1 MPADQAQRT
10 EEPTPRRKEKAR
22 EEGQVPS
29 SREFTAAV
37 QFAVAVG
44 LLVSYG
50 DNVALGLRLGMRGL
64 LREAFRPE
72 TSVEQL
78 LTMVSSVAL
87 EPLSFLGYLAGVLLG
102 IGLLMQLVQTG
113 FAFTPKR
120 LQPDFSRLKPGP
132 KLAQLPGDNLSQT
145 MKALVMMPLVGVVF
159 WLLLDEELEGFL
171 QLHNMSLPAGTDAV
185 GRVLGDLLTKAAFVL
200 LAIGSFDF
208 YRQRRKSSK
217 KLKMTKHEIKQ
228 EQKDQEGHPEVKA
241 RLRKLQRE
249 LSRRRMIS
257 QVPEATVVVT
267 NPTHYAVALKY
278 LPESMAA
285 PLIVAKGLDFLA
297 LRIRKVAE
305 EHGIPIVENPPL
317 AQALYKSAE
326 VGGEISPD
334 LYRAVAEILAYIYR
348 LSRGVS

>member
-132 KLAQLPGDNLSQT
+132 KLAQLPGGNLSQT

-171 QLHNMSLPAGTDAV
+171 KLPNMSLPARHGCRWPGLRGSAHQS
-185 GRVLGDLLTKAAFVL
+185 RFCPPCNRQLRLLSPAPQVV
-200 LAIGSFDF
+200 
-208 YRQRRKSSK
+208 
-217 KLKMTKHEIKQ
+217 Q
-228 EQKDQEGHPEVKA
+228 EAEDDQA
-241 RLRKLQRE
+241 R
-249 LSRRRMIS
+249 
-257 QVPEATVVVT
+257 
-267 NPTHYAVALKY
+267 
-278 LPESMAA
+278 
-285 PLIVAKGLDFLA
+285 D
-297 LRIRKVAE
+297 
-305 EHGIPIVENPPL
+305 
-317 AQALYKSAE
+317 
-326 VGGEISPD
+326 
-334 LYRAVAEILAYIYR
+334 
-348 LSRGVS
+348 